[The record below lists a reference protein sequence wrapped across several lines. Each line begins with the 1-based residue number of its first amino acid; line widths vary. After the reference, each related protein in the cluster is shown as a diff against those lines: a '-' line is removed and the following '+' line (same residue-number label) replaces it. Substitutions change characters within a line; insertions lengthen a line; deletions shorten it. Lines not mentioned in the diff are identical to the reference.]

1 MENKPLQSSRATGSP
16 WATAR
21 SGSGTPC
28 MPGRE
33 ETQSLPTPHCVCTL
47 RVSFCGNSMAVLNSL
62 PLFSPPMY
70 VCTQQASELA
80 HAGAGG
86 FRLDSPL
93 HIREGLKP
101 DLAAKDSLLH
111 RGGGSFRPKNNRFRC
126 CWSLSKQSCF
136 PAPGPAGETAVL
148 SSATW

>member
-1 MENKPLQSSRATGSP
+1 
-16 WATAR
+16 
-21 SGSGTPC
+21 
-28 MPGRE
+28 
-33 ETQSLPTPHCVCTL
+33 
-47 RVSFCGNSMAVLNSL
+47 MAVLNSL

-111 RGGGSFRPKNNRFRC
+111 RGGVRSVRRIIGF
-126 CWSLSKQSCF
+126 
-136 PAPGPAGETAVL
+136 AAAGA
-148 SSATW
+148 